1 MASAER
7 EEGINLAGSRGNGQI
22 APFHCAR
29 PAASGAE
36 SASRGAFSARDALKS
51 SAFTAFFFFAGLGN
65 FRERNVTRCG
75 ERSARSA

>member
-22 APFHCAR
+22 APFHSAR

-51 SAFTAFFFFAGLGN
+51 SAFTAFFFAGLGN